1 MVLNLDDT
9 IVAPATKIAK
19 QAITIIRLSGEGAF
33 KIANR
38 FLKQAL
44 HQGNQ
49 QQLRKIYDGE
59 QLIDEA
65 LFITFFDKN
74 SFTGESVVEINCH
87 GGVLLANK
95 ILELLIKN
103 GARMAQPGEFSQ
115 RAFMNGKINLL
126 QAEGINNLIES
137 RNELAIK
144 INALNATGV
153 NNQKILDIKA
163 DIIDIISRI
172 QTTIDYPEYDDIQGL
187 SSEELSKSLLITQTA
202 IKKIVDVS
210 QRVLKVNEGI
220 NTLILGAPNVG
231 KSSLLNA
238 LLNEE
243 KAIVTD
249 VEGTTRDLVEGQ
261 INFESFSLNLIDT
274 AGIRSTEDKVEKI
287 GIKKGLDLIGTAD
300 LVLFVNDSAQVNQEL
315 YEKIKAKNHL
325 LVFNKAKSLSKD
337 EKTNLTKEYN
347 NCVFINAMDS
357 DIDELIN
364 AIKELWAN
372 DDLLLEDTTI
382 ITNINNISNLKKVIE
397 MLETAINNLQNN
409 FGVDIV
415 MIDLYECLNIINGML
430 GIINTDDEVINNTF
444 RKYCLGK

>member
-430 GIINTDDEVINNTF
+430 GIINTDDEVINNIF